1 MQRQNFTQP
10 HTALMAAIHS
20 RCTLLLNR
28 WYGRTGGPTDQKDF
42 TMALFSRTF
51 VATAV
56 LAALSLPALA
66 QSTATNEAASAPTQ
80 TQTQTQV
87 QTQPAT
93 AGVQTMRRAP
103 NRAKM
108 QERMAQRQAALKH
121 SLELSPAQEPAWNTF
136 ITSMQPGERPARLGQ
151 LNRDEMQKLTTPE
164 RIERMRAQRAQRHA
178 QADRRADAALA
189 FYAELNPAQQK
200 TFDAHTARHQH
211 MGYGDNLRG
220 NSGRGMGKKDG
231 SGRWQQRQNEARRDI

>member
-1 MQRQNFTQP
+1 
-10 HTALMAAIHS
+10 
-20 RCTLLLNR
+20 
-28 WYGRTGGPTDQKDF
+28 
-42 TMALFSRTF
+42 MALFSRTF

-66 QSTATNEAASAPTQ
+66 QSTATNEAASAP

-121 SLELSPAQEPAWNTF
+121 SLELSHAQEPAWNTF

-151 LNRDEMQKLTTPE
+151 LNRDEMQKLTTP
-164 RIERMRAQRAQRHA
+164 
-178 QADRRADAALA
+178 
-189 FYAELNPAQQK
+189 
-200 TFDAHTARHQH
+200 
-211 MGYGDNLRG
+211 
-220 NSGRGMGKKDG
+220 
-231 SGRWQQRQNEARRDI
+231 

>member
-1 MQRQNFTQP
+1 
-10 HTALMAAIHS
+10 
-20 RCTLLLNR
+20 
-28 WYGRTGGPTDQKDF
+28 
-42 TMALFSRTF
+42 MALFSRTF

-66 QSTATNEAASAPTQ
+66 QSSAATEATSAP
-80 TQTQTQV
+80 TQTQV

-93 AGVQTMRRAP
+93 AGAQAMRRAP

-231 SGRWQQRQNEARRDI
+231 SGRWQQRQNQMPAVAPQ

>member
-1 MQRQNFTQP
+1 
-10 HTALMAAIHS
+10 
-20 RCTLLLNR
+20 
-28 WYGRTGGPTDQKDF
+28 
-42 TMALFSRTF
+42 MALFSRTF

-103 NRAKM
+103 NPAKK

-121 SLELSPAQEPAWNTF
+121 SMEPVSYTQLQLPAAY
-136 ITSMQPGERPARLGQ
+136 S
-151 LNRDEMQKLTTPE
+151 
-164 RIERMRAQRAQRHA
+164 
-178 QADRRADAALA
+178 
-189 FYAELNPAQQK
+189 
-200 TFDAHTARHQH
+200 
-211 MGYGDNLRG
+211 
-220 NSGRGMGKKDG
+220 
-231 SGRWQQRQNEARRDI
+231 

>member
-1 MQRQNFTQP
+1 
-10 HTALMAAIHS
+10 
-20 RCTLLLNR
+20 
-28 WYGRTGGPTDQKDF
+28 
-42 TMALFSRTF
+42 MALFSRTF

-189 FYAELNPAQQK
+189 FYAELNPAQQFRPGHGQK
-200 TFDAHTARHQH
+200 
-211 MGYGDNLRG
+211 
-220 NSGRGMGKKDG
+220 
-231 SGRWQQRQNEARRDI
+231 RWQWPLATTPKPDARSSAPISHCPSLSIPTVNKKSPGALCVGAFFWLNSATL

>member
-178 QADRRADAALA
+178 QADLRADAALA

-200 TFDAHTARHQH
+200 TFDKHTANHQH
-211 MGYGDNLRG
+211 MNHWKQAPGA
-220 NSGRGMGKKDG
+220 
-231 SGRWQQRQNEARRDI
+231 RWEKRQNQAPAGAQ

>member
-1 MQRQNFTQP
+1 
-10 HTALMAAIHS
+10 
-20 RCTLLLNR
+20 
-28 WYGRTGGPTDQKDF
+28 
-42 TMALFSRTF
+42 MALFSRTF

-66 QSTATNEAASAPTQ
+66 QSTAATEAASAP
-80 TQTQTQV
+80 TQTQV

-178 QADRRADAALA
+178 QADRGADAALA

-220 NSGRGMGKKDG
+220 DSGRGMGKKDG
-231 SGRWQQRQNEARRDI
+231 SGRWQQRQNQAPAVAPQ